1 MSDEKLLAVMT
12 DIRNWIRASSHGSV
26 KMLLE
31 TALPDAKARIAY
43 QMTDGKTSVADIRGG
58 CKMSPNDVVALQIRC
73 VSLGLMEVNAEN
85 RRCRLFDLQDFG
97 LLAPDALGQKKTAKN
112 EHKTG
117 RAKY

>member
-12 DIRNWIRASSHGSV
+12 DIRNWIRAASHGSV

-43 QMTDGKTSVADIRGG
+43 QMTDGKTTVAEIRGG

-85 RRCRLFDLQDFG
+85 RRQRLFDLQDFG
-97 LLAPDALGQKKTAKN
+97 LLEDNQKKATNERKN
-112 EHKTG
+112 NK
-117 RAKY
+117 R